1 MFGDEIAGFIESPV
15 MQIIGSSNAARR
27 PEIGRAM
34 GAWISTG
41 SDTIDLVTSAW
52 QWPETVAN
60 LRENGRIA
68 VTFARPSDYVSYQL
82 KGQATIRPAEPGEVE
97 RSSQYIVA
105 IVSTQM
111 RLGML
116 PELIMPV
123 LSNRD
128 PMLITMCVASVFVQT
143 PGSRA
148 GERIWSTT
156 P

>member
-15 MQIIGSSNAARR
+15 MQIIGSSNAARQ
-27 PEIGRAM
+27 PEIGRAV
-34 GAWISTG
+34 GAWASYG
-41 SDTIDLVTSAW
+41 GDTIDLVTSAW

-60 LRENGRIA
+60 LRENGKIA

-82 KGQATIRPAEPGEVE
+82 KGQATIRPAEPHEVE

-128 PMLITMCVASVFVQT
+128 PMLITMRVASVFVQT

-148 GERIWSTT
+148 GNRIWSTT

>member
-1 MFGDEIAGFIESPV
+1 MLGDKIAGFIESPV

-27 PEIGRAM
+27 PEIGRAV
-34 GAWISTG
+34 GAWTSAE

-68 VTFARPSDYVSYQL
+68 VTFARPADYVSYQL
-82 KGQATIRPAEPGEVE
+82 KGQATIRPAESHEVE

-111 RLGML
+111 RLGLL

-128 PMLITMCVASVFVQT
+128 PMLITMRVASVYVQT
-143 PGSRA
+143 PGSHA

>member
-15 MQIIGSSNAARR
+15 MQIIGSSNATRR
-27 PEIGRAM
+27 PEIGRAV

-41 SDTIDLVTSAW
+41 SDRIDLVTSAW

-82 KGQATIRPAEPGEVE
+82 KGQATIRRAEPDEVE

-128 PMLITMCVASVFVQT
+128 PMLITMRVASVFVQT

-148 GERIWSTT
+148 GDRIWSTT

>member
-34 GAWISTG
+34 GAWISTA
-41 SDTIDLVTSAW
+41 SDRIDLVTSAW

-82 KGQATIRPAEPGEVE
+82 KGQATIRRAEPDEVE

-128 PMLITMCVASVFVQT
+128 PMLITMRVASVFVQT

>member
-15 MQIIGSSNAARR
+15 MQIIGSSNSARR
-27 PEIGRAM
+27 PEIGRAV
-34 GAWISTG
+34 GAWVSSG
-41 SDTIDLVTSAW
+41 DDTIDLVTSAW

-82 KGQATIRPAEPGEVE
+82 KGQATIRPAGPEEVE

-128 PMLITMCVASVFVQT
+128 PMLITMRVASVFVQT

-148 GERIWSTT
+148 GDRIWSTT